1 MDNQGPN
8 NYNYN
13 NGPGNNGSG
22 GNGNNGGNRPGGN
35 GGRNNRG
42 GQGIMAFILL
52 TLVALFVYA
61 LISNSISHAS
71 TQEKSYSDFIK
82 QLDKGNVKSVE
93 FDSYEID
100 YKLVDDGHKDY
111 DITYYTGR
119 VADDEL
125 VPTLKKA
132 KTSEGKSIEIK
143 AAIPDNTSTWIF
155 NILSFI
161 VPLILLWVLLAF
173 VSKKMGGSMGMGVG
187 KSTAKVYVEKS
198 TGVNFKDVAGQDEAK
213 ESLQEVVDFLHNPKR
228 YTDIGAKLP
237 KGALLVGPPGT
248 GKTLLAKAVAGE
260 AGVPFFSLAGSDFVE
275 MFVGVGASRVRD
287 LFKEAQ
293 KMAPCIIFI
302 DEIDAI
308 GKSRDSRYGGG
319 NDEREQTLNQLL
331 AEMDGFDTSK
341 GLLILAATNRP
352 EVLDKALLRPGR
364 FDRRIIVDKPD
375 LKGRLE
381 TLKVHSKD
389 VKMDESVDLDALALA
404 TAGLVGSDLAN
415 MINEAAINAV
425 KNGRQLVNQSDL
437 FEAFELVA
445 VGGKEKKDRVMSDK
459 ERKIVSY
466 HEVGHAL
473 VSALQKNTEP
483 VQKITIVPRTMGALG
498 YTLQTPEEEKY
509 LETKDDTKANTPAT
523 EALIAELEKAAADGC
538 PTAPEVLAKKDYL
551 AKKSVW
557 IFGGD
562 GWAYDIGFGG
572 LDHVLASGENVNVMV
587 FDTEMY
593 SNTGGQASKASN
605 IGEVCQFAAAG
616 KEIGKKSLA
625 EIAMSYGYVY
635 VAQIAL
641 GANPAQALKAI
652 EEAESYNGPSLII
665 GYAPCELHGIAK
677 GGMNHCQDEM
687 KKAVKAGYWN
697 LFSFNPALKAE
708 GKNPFTLTSKEGD
721 GSYQDF
727 LNNEARYTR
736 LVKPFPERAER
747 LFAKSEEVANER
759 YQHLLKLVDLYK

>member
-389 VKMDESVDLDALALA
+389 VKMDEAVDLDALALA

-425 KNGRQLVNQSDL
+425 KNGRQLVNQADL

-509 LETKDDTKANTPAT
+509 LETKDELLAKITTYMAGRAAEVLVFNSVTSGAANDIENATKIARAMVTMYGMSDKFGMMCLATVQNQYLEGGAGLICGENTASQIDDEVLSIINSSYAEAMKLLDENREILDSISDYLYQKETITGKEFMKMFRDMKGLPDPDEEKDGEESKEQENAQNDAQKDTTS
-523 EALIAELEKAAADGC
+523 AAD
-538 PTAPEVLAKKDYL
+538 PLLRNATDQPADTNESSEYTAPD
-551 AKKSVW
+551 
-557 IFGGD
+557 D
-562 GWAYDIGFGG
+562 
-572 LDHVLASGENVNVMV
+572 
-587 FDTEMY
+587 
-593 SNTGGQASKASN
+593 NT
-605 IGEVCQFAAAG
+605 
-616 KEIGKKSLA
+616 
-625 EIAMSYGYVY
+625 
-635 VAQIAL
+635 
-641 GANPAQALKAI
+641 
-652 EEAESYNGPSLII
+652 
-665 GYAPCELHGIAK
+665 
-677 GGMNHCQDEM
+677 
-687 KKAVKAGYWN
+687 
-697 LFSFNPALKAE
+697 
-708 GKNPFTLTSKEGD
+708 
-721 GSYQDF
+721 
-727 LNNEARYTR
+727 LNN
-736 LVKPFPERAER
+736 
-747 LFAKSEEVANER
+747 
-759 YQHLLKLVDLYK
+759 